1 MESISSNISVNQQSI
16 DLRKLLRDSNGRI
29 EVLKDK
35 SKVSK
40 RRKRRETDI
49 RIIDFIVDVRKRYPK
64 MGKEKI
70 KVLLDEYCRDKGIK
84 TISSSTIEG

>member
-49 RIIDFIVDVRKRYPK
+49 RIIDFIVDVRKRYP
-64 MGKEKI
+64 
-70 KVLLDEYCRDKGIK
+70 
-84 TISSSTIEG
+84 